1 MGFSVPLVSWLL
13 VSGELL
19 VYIVGNS
26 KEHERVLPRL
36 GDKLLTSFVSPALIW
51 KEPMHETQAVP
62 ENQINVR
69 KTSMLSVPEHTSLS
83 AL

>member
-19 VYIVGNS
+19 VYTVGNS

-36 GDKLLTSFVSPALIW
+36 GDYF
-51 KEPMHETQAVP
+51 
-62 ENQINVR
+62 
-69 KTSMLSVPEHTSLS
+69 
-83 AL
+83 